1 MVTAQEVSQE
11 LKALANPELAAF
23 QQRYFKTGK
32 GEYGEGDVFLGL
44 KVPQVRAVAK
54 KYKSLDLAQ
63 IDVLARGKY
72 HEERFAGL
80 AILVLQYKAA
90 KRETEQVLERRE
102 TLFAKYLELLGEG
115 HVNNWD
121 LVDST
126 APYLGAHLLSLED
139 PVGYLKNLAEGNLW
153 EQRAAVMLTWA
164 FIREGNLEPTF
175 SMAEHYLSHP
185 HDLIHKATGWMLG
198 ECGKRD
204 QQALVAFLN
213 QNKHQMPRVM
223 FRYAIESLPKGLV

>member
-1 MVTAQEVSQE
+1 MSAGQVRSDLEN
-11 LKALANPELAAF
+11 LGNPELAAF

-54 KYKSLDLAQ
+54 KYKTLDHAQ
-63 IDVLARGKY
+63 IDALARGKY

-80 AILVLQYKAA
+80 AILVLQFKAA
-90 KRETEQVLERRE
+90 KTSAQEDLNKREL
-102 TLFAKYLELLGEG
+102 LFEKFLELLADGF
-115 HVNNWD
+115 VNNWD

-126 APYLGAHLLSLED
+126 APYLGVHLLDLED
-139 PVGYLKNLAEGNLW
+139 PVGYLKNLAKGNLW

-175 SMAEHYLSHP
+175 AMAEHYLSHP
-185 HDLIHKATGWMLG
+185 HDLIHKATGWMLR
-198 ECGKRD
+198 ECGKKG
-204 QQALVAFLN
+204 QQALVDFLN
-213 QNKHQMPRVM
+213 QHKDQMPRVM
-223 FRYAIESLPKGLV
+223 FRYAIERLPKGLV